1 MQDKINKII
10 KNDLTTI
17 ILCGGKGKR
26 LYPLTKNLPKPLVK
40 INGTEI
46 LTYIIKNQQ
55 KYNLDD
61 IILATGYKNIDF
73 KKYQKKKNKKFKLRL
88 VN

>member
-26 LYPLTKNLPKPLVK
+26 LYPLTKSLPKPLVK

-46 LTYIIKNQQ
+46 LTYIIKNQK
-55 KYNLDD
+55 KYNLED
-61 IILATGYKNIDF
+61 IILATGYKNIYF
-73 KKYQKKKNKKFKLRL
+73 KISK
-88 VN
+88 

>member
-26 LYPLTKNLPKPLVK
+26 LYPLTKSLFKPLVK

-46 LTYIIKNQQ
+46 LTYIIKNQ
-55 KYNLDD
+55 K
-61 IILATGYKNIDF
+61 I
-73 KKYQKKKNKKFKLRL
+73 
-88 VN
+88 